1 VKAPRILS
9 RFFDRWFAGTPNDAD
24 DFWYQPITGLTLSG
38 QRVTPDS
45 SLRTAAVYA
54 CVRVLTETIASLPLI
69 VYRREDNGG
78 KTRARNHPL
87 FTLLHDQPNSWQTA
101 YEFIEMMQGHL
112 EMRGNAYAEII
123 PGRRGFVDQLIP
135 LHPDK
140 VEVEVLKNGQL
151 DYLYRERPGNIRR
164 IEQDMMFHVR
174 GWGSNGYVGSSPIAL
189 AAEAVGMSLAAQE
202 YGARFFENDA
212 SPGGVLEHPGSLK
225 NDAAAKRMRDS
236 WQEAHTGKNRSKIAI
251 LEQGLKYTQIG
262 LTNKD
267 AQFLESRKFQAEEI
281 ARIFRVQPHKIGLL
295 DKATF
300 SNIEHQAIEFV
311 VDTIRPRVRRWEQA
325 IQRDLIL
332 QKGTFFAEFL
342 IDGLLRGDI
351 KSRYEAYKIALG
363 GAGSPAFM
371 RVNEVRVTE
380 NMNPIGPEGDQL
392 VTPMNVQPQ
401 PPDREEEES
410 ARVPPKPNGSASG
423 FDAGAHGE
431 GE

>member
-1 VKAPRILS
+1 LTAGS
-9 RFFDRWFAGTPNDAD
+9 RAR
-24 DFWYQPITGLTLSG
+24 YQPITGLTLSG

-87 FTLLHDQPNSWQTA
+87 FTLLHDQPNNWQTA

-112 EMRGNAYAEII
+112 ELRGNAYAEII

-174 GWGSNGYVGSSPIAL
+174 GWGSNGYVGASPIAL

-212 SPGGVLEHPGSLK
+212 SPGGVLEHPGTLK
-225 NDAAAKRMRDS
+225 DDAATERMRKS
-236 WQEAHTGKNRSKIAI
+236 WQEAHTGKNRGKIAI
-251 LEQGLKYTQIG
+251 LEEGLKYTKIG

-401 PPDREEEES
+401 PP
-410 ARVPPKPNGSASG
+410 VKPNGSASG